1 MNVNTVFLM
10 SRKKNYIYFDYD
22 EDTKICHLGHAFT
35 VEKNSNIAGSGIF
48 IFETPIGKY
57 LYSSKIFMFQIF
69 SWKCTIFMAI
79 ADASIAQRALVT
91 MGADDDLTL
100 VFSTGEVCQS
110 QDHGIPP
117 LPPEETLVGGKVSK
131 MDYKYLR
138 QN

>member
-1 MNVNTVFLM
+1 MCSICKVRNTGCLRNMNVNTVFLM

-69 SWKCTIFMAI
+69 SWKCT
-79 ADASIAQRALVT
+79 
-91 MGADDDLTL
+91 
-100 VFSTGEVCQS
+100 QS
-110 QDHGIPP
+110 LLHCRCFNYSKGPGHHGR
-117 LPPEETLVGGKVSK
+117 G
-131 MDYKYLR
+131 
-138 QN
+138 